1 MNLIFKIALRNI
13 LLHKGKSLIIGA
25 IIFMGSLI
33 MTVGNA
39 TVAGMDQGIRRSIV
53 DGLFGDIVILSKR
66 EKNDASLMAAMGETA
81 EVISGYTNIKA
92 ALETHPDV
100 AAFIPFTKGLM
111 MVLLDI
117 ETPVGQPP
125 FLFTFG
131 VDFERYV
138 KMFDNIELI
147 SGRLP
152 RPGERGVVIHRKH
165 RDWFYELYGTLYNP
179 VDDPWNTNQLSLLAV
194 SNLSKLSPETNM
206 IIMGIS
212 DKNSTLDI
220 RIPVLGIYRNKKI
233 DAMDIDLMDLE
244 SYREAMNYSTAGD
257 EGLKLSS
264 SETSLLKLDEAN
276 PDAMFSGGGLI
287 QMGSAAA
294 PDVQSLFTARDRK
307 PKMVDVDLGTYEVI
321 SVRVKDSKT
330 SLAAVDRLNKMFQE
344 KNLDARAVHWI
355 KAAGTLASMVNII
368 KGVLFAFTFFIF
380 FVAIIIIMNTLAMA
394 TLERMSELGMMR
406 AVGAQK
412 GFLALM
418 LLGETFVLSGFFGGL
433 GMLSGAGLTWFLA
446 ALKKTS
452 NNDMVQLFFGGN
464 VYHPMITAPDVV
476 LGLAELALVTVLA
489 VLYPAYLARKV
500 KPLDAITR
508 D

>member
-1 MNLIFKIALRNI
+1 MKLILKIALRNI

-25 IIFMGSLI
+25 IIFIGSLI

-39 TVAGMDQGIRRSIV
+39 TVAGMDNGIRRSIV

-81 EVISGYTNIKA
+81 EVISGYTNIKM
-92 ALETHPDV
+92 ALEGHPDV
-100 AAFIPFTKGLM
+100 ATFIPFTKGLM

-117 ETPVGQPP
+117 ETPMGQPP

-131 VDFERYV
+131 VDFDRYV

-147 SGRLP
+147 AGRLP

-165 RDWFYELYGTLYNP
+165 RDWFYELYGTLFNP
-179 VDDPWNTNQLSLLAV
+179 VDDPLNTNRLSPLAI
-194 SNLSKLSPETNM
+194 SNISKLTPQTNM

-257 EGLKLSS
+257 TGLKLSS
-264 SETSLLKLDEAN
+264 SETSLLNLDEN
-276 PDAMFSGGGLI
+276 PDALFSGGGLT
-287 QMGSAAA
+287 QMGSGSA
-294 PDVQSLFTARDRK
+294 PDVASLFTAKDKK
-307 PKMVDVDLGTYEVI
+307 PKVVDVDLGTYEVI

-330 SLAAVDRLNKMFQE
+330 SEAVVDKLNAMFQE
-344 KNLDARAVHWI
+344 KNLDARAVHWV

-412 GFLALM
+412 GFLTLM
-418 LLGETFVLSGFFGGL
+418 LLGETFVLAGFFGGL
-433 GMLSGAGLTWFLA
+433 GMITGGTISAILA
-446 ALKKTS
+446 SFQFTS
-452 NNDMVQLFFGGN
+452 TNEMVQLFYGGN
-464 VYHPMITAPDVV
+464 VYQPVIRLPDVV
-476 LGLAELALVTVLA
+476 VGLFELGLVTVLA